1 MRNPFT
7 QRWRGMRIID
17 VASIGLVLTLALAT
31 YAFKTLAG
39 EEGKGTRDLETQ
51 IADEEKR
58 IRLLKADI
66 THLEEPVR
74 LANLAGA
81 PPLNM
86 KPIDARHEI
95 GVTDLPRLAQGMAT
109 APAGGPDADKPAG
122 ND

>member
-17 VASIGLVLTLALAT
+17 LVSIGLVLALALAT
-31 YAFKTLAG
+31 YGFKTRAG

-74 LANLAGA
+74 LSELASA
-81 PPLNM
+81 PPLGM
-86 KPIDARHEI
+86 KPIDTKHEV
-95 GVTDLPRLAQGMAT
+95 GVNDLPRLAQGVAA
-109 APAGGPDADKPAG
+109 APAAGAEADKTAG
-122 ND
+122 DD